1 MWFVYNKVFDQ
12 GLLKKGGTKIRIS
25 LECLQCQ
32 LNQAANMAI
41 KHIADNQDRAL
52 FFLQVLRE
60 TGNIDENTIAP
71 VLAGKIHRVFRGFTN
86 NSDPYGKDKDFY
98 NQKVLSMEGEFEGFI
113 ESAADRFLAAVK
125 LAAAG
130 NVIDFGA
137 IPDLDSAT
145 VIGVIQEIMKK
156 EFTSSFLVDL
166 QRDLAAAHRLLYLGD
181 NAGEVVFDKFLI
193 KEIKKL
199 YPELK
204 IFFATRGKPVIN
216 DITEHDAKIAGI
228 DQYARVINNGTD
240 YPGTVLSECDR
251 RFLQIFNQADVVI
264 SKGQGNFES
273 LVEADRK
280 IYFIFLCKC
289 SYFEK
294 KLGMG
299 KNEIVLYCNKQVE

>member
-1 MWFVYNKVFDQ
+1 M
-12 GLLKKGGTKIRIS
+12 KKGGSKIKIS

-32 LNQAANMAI
+32 LNQAANMAT
-41 KHIADNQDRAL
+41 KHIEDNQDRAL

-71 VLAGKIHRVFRGFTN
+71 VLAGKIHRVFRDFTN
-86 NSDPYGKDKDFY
+86 NNDPYGKDKDFY
-98 NQKVLSMEGEFEGFI
+98 NQKALSMAGEFENFI
-113 ESAADRFLAAVK
+113 ASAADRFLAAVK

-145 VIGVIQEIMKK
+145 VIEVIQEIMKK

-166 QRDLAAAHRLLYLGD
+166 QQDLAAAKTLLYLGD
-181 NAGEVVFDKFLI
+181 NAGEVVLDKFLVR
-193 KEIKKL
+193 EIKGL
-199 YPELK
+199 YPGLE
-204 IFFATRGKPVIN
+204 IYFATRGKPVIN
-216 DITEHDAKIAGI
+216 DITEQDAKIAGI

-240 YPGTVLSECDR
+240 YPGTVLSECDQG
-251 RFLQIFNQADVVI
+251 FLSIFNQADVVI

-299 KNEIVLYCNKQVE
+299 KNEIVLYCNKQVD